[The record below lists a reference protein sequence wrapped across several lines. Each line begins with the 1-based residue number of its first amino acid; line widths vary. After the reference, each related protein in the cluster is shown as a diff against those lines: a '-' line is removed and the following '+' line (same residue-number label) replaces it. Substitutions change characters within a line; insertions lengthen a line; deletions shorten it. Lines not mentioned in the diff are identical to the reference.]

1 MYVRK
6 LVKVENARRT
16 ACLGTLILGGC
27 GVGFWPGSNGD
38 TRSTLNL
45 SAVDLDAEDTYYE
58 AKPNHL
64 FELAEFV
71 EITDEPRVI
80 RGRISD
86 ANDVDV
92 YDLGPVF
99 SGDRVVVTM
108 APDDSLDGAIAAFD
122 ETGTAL
128 LVNDHRNVYLGLVEP
143 FVDVVIRRESSAFFV
158 AVSTTPGYD
167 SPGEYALVASR
178 ESPVDPP
185 PPRGDEVLLVFDGGG
200 QVKVGSRAP
209 VDVPVFDAAGI
220 SPAYAGM
227 TEELIEEIVH
237 RVREDYTGLD
247 VTILSTSEGDVFES
261 GMTRIFFGTYD
272 AALLGVAEGVDE
284 FNATRSQEA
293 IVFTD
298 TFSAFMRLDPPM
310 ERMAQSVAN
319 VASHEIGH
327 LLGMVHTGDPSGIMD
342 VTASLGELMVDQSF
356 ARSPIYTAVFPLG
369 LQDAVQYLL
378 DAVGGDLASVPPKTY
393 TAARR
398 SPGLD
403 DEAGRTPARKTFRLS
418 SCSLGAH

>member
-1 MYVRK
+1 
-6 LVKVENARRT
+6 LVKGANARRT
-16 ACLGTLILGGC
+16 ACLGALVLGGC
-27 GVGFWPGSNGD
+27 GVGFWPGSDSD

-45 SAVDLDAEDTYYE
+45 SAIDLAAADAYHE
-58 AKPNHL
+58 AQPNHL

-71 EITDEPRVI
+71 EITAEPRVI
-80 RGRISD
+80 WGLISD

-99 SGDRVVVTM
+99 YGDRVVVTM
-108 APDDSLDGAIAAFD
+108 VPDDSLYAAIAAFD
-122 ETGTAL
+122 EAGMAL

-143 FVDVVIRRESSAFFV
+143 FVDVVVRHDSSAFFV
-158 AVSTTPGYD
+158 AVSATPGYD
-167 SPGEYALVASR
+167 SSGKYALVASR

-185 PPRGDEVLLVFDGGG
+185 APRGDEVLLVFNGGR

-209 VDVPVFDAAGI
+209 VDVPAFDAVRI
-220 SPAYAGM
+220 SPAYTGM
-227 TEELIEEIVH
+227 TDEMIEEIVH

-247 VTILSTSEGDVFES
+247 VTILSTSEGDVFQS

-284 FNATRSQEA
+284 FNATHSQEA
-293 IVFTD
+293 MVFTD
-298 TFSAFMRLDPPM
+298 TFSAFMRLDPSV
-310 ERMAQSVAN
+310 ERMAQCIAN

-327 LLGMVHTGDPSGIMD
+327 LLGMVHTADPSGIMD
-342 VTASLGELMVDQSF
+342 VTASLGELMVDQAF

-378 DAVGGDLASVPPKTY
+378 DAIGGDLASIPEKIYPI
-393 TAARR
+393 ARR

-403 DEAGRTPARKTFRLS
+403 DDPDRTPVRKTVRLS